1 MGKTLQYFSYGLS
14 LVIFCTFVYVYLSS
28 PVYNGY
34 VTHTHLK
41 YGVVYIRR
49 DEYGIPTIKGNKLRD
64 TMFGL
69 GYSQCQ
75 DRQWNMDFS
84 RRFAQGRLS
93 EIFGNKT
100 LEMDIQQREF
110 GLMSIVKNMNIDEQT
125 REHLQAFTDGVN
137 ECNINKK
144 ARSLEYLITR
154 SEFQEWTI
162 EDSISI
168 LMQVQLFLAQD
179 FPAELI
185 REKIASKYSRDI
197 SLSSGIHW
205 EQGHIPLETIMT
217 EEDVK
222 KMGLFENYNASS
234 IDQQQA
240 PKVAEDYIDKIL
252 KSGLSEFLDHQRGSN
267 TWAIHGNHT
276 NTGKPIVANDPHL
289 FNGMPSFWY
298 QVQLIYQNERNIT
311 ISGQSTPGIPG
322 IFSGITDYLAWGVTA
337 LSNDIAD
344 LYSEKLNDQNTQYF
358 FDGKWRDLKFR
369 NEVIKINGYPAYK
382 LTVKETHHGPI
393 LSSQYKDSNLALCW
407 VNRIHSLNSLTSL
420 YKLYEATNLKQALE
434 QLQNL
439 EVNFGLSFAT
449 NDNHI
454 GFYATGIIPLR
465 NNPEKSAFIQDG
477 TNRNNDWIGF
487 LPKSQNPHLIDPERG
502 FIVAANNKISP
513 NSAKG
518 FASVNMHPTPRAQR
532 IREMIEQY
540 IKEGKKISVED
551 VKKMQQDSVD
561 VYARQVVPHVI
572 NLYEKQKQQQKYF
585 PIKIRFFYNYFKFKN
600 RFQSVNETQKID
612 QMISHLKN
620 WTFSYEKQ
628 LVGGTIFSTFNLKV
642 GEKLFN
648 KYSSDKKQ
656 KNEAIFYY
664 HMETFIMNQIIQWS
678 SGQDQNSPWCDDSCC
693 SEHQQKC
700 VKLFFQAIKDT
711 YDYLQKRLGQNIAE
725 WQWQRV
731 HEKQIPHITFKSIPY
746 LSSILNRSYPASGNK
761 RTVGVNGENFKGSD
775 LNSIFSANM
784 RAVYSLDRKDK
795 SFYILDTGISE
806 SILSSNYDDQLKL
819 YQQGEYI
826 EIKRDLNRLKEN
838 NKDMLLLVYDPKLGK
853 KSQEQKANDTSKQET
868 KTKTQ
873 QQQTQQ
879 QNKKQQDEIKTDM

>member
-1 MGKTLQYFSYGLS
+1 MGKGLKFFSYGLS
-14 LVIFCTFVYVYLSS
+14 LVIFCTFVYIYLSS

-34 VTHTHLK
+34 VTHSHLK
-41 YGVVYIRR
+41 YGAVYVRR

-64 TMFGL
+64 AIFGL
-69 GYSQCQ
+69 GYAQCQ
-75 DRQWNMDFS
+75 DRQWHMDFS

-100 LEMDIQQREF
+100 LDMDIQQREF
-110 GLMSIVKNMNIDEQT
+110 GLLSIVKSMKIDEET

-162 EDSISI
+162 EDSVSI
-168 LMQVQLFLAQD
+168 LMQIQLFLAQD

-185 REKIASKYSRDI
+185 REKIAKKYTSDV
-197 SLSSGIHW
+197 SVSSGIHW

-234 IDQQQA
+234 FNQQQA

-252 KSGLSEFLDHQRGSN
+252 QSGLSEYLDHQRGSN

-289 FNGMPSFWY
+289 FNQMPSFWY

-311 ISGQSTPGIPG
+311 ISGSSTPGIPG

-344 LYSEKLNDQNTQYF
+344 LYSEKLNDKNTQYF
-358 FDGKWRDLKFR
+358 FDGKWRDLKYR
-369 NEVIKINGYPAYK
+369 NETIKIKGYPEYK

-407 VNRIHSLNSLTSL
+407 VNRIHSLNSLTSM
-420 YKLYEATNLKQALE
+420 YRFYEATNLQQALE
-434 QLQNL
+434 QLQDL
-439 EVNFGLSFAT
+439 QVNFGLSFAT

-454 GFYATGIIPLR
+454 GFFATGIIPLR

-477 TNRNNDWIGF
+477 TDRNNDWIGY

-518 FASVNMHPTPRAQR
+518 FASVNMHPTARAQR

-551 VKKMQQDSVD
+551 VKKMQYDAVD
-561 VYARQVVPHVI
+561 VYARQVAPYVI
-572 NLYEKQKQQQKYF
+572 NLYEKQKQQ
-585 PIKIRFFYNYFKFKN
+585 
-600 RFQSVNETQKID
+600 FQSVNETQKID
-612 QMISHLKN
+612 QMIIHLKN
-620 WTFSYEKQ
+620 WTFSYEKE
-628 LVGGTIFSTFNLKV
+628 LVGGTIFSTFYLKV

-656 KNEAIFYY
+656 RNEAVFYY
-664 HMETFIMNQIIQWS
+664 HMEPFIMNQIIQWS
-678 SGQDQNSPWCDDSCC
+678 EGKDQSSAWCDDSCC

-711 YDYLQKRLGQNIAE
+711 YNYLQRRLGQNIFE
-725 WQWQRV
+725 WQWQKV
-731 HEKQIPHITFKSIPY
+731 HEKQIPHISFKSLPY
-746 LSSILNRSYPASGNK
+746 FSSILNKSYPASGNK
-761 RTVGVNGENFKGSD
+761 RTVGAQAENFKESD

-784 RAVYSLDRKDK
+784 RAVYSLDRNDK
-795 SFYILDTGISE
+795 SFYVIDTGISE
-806 SILSSNYDDQLKL
+806 SVLSTHYSDQLKL
-819 YQQGEYI
+819 YQQGEYV
-826 EIKRDLNRLKEN
+826 EIKRDLNKLKEN
-838 NKDMLLLVYDPKLGK
+838 NKDMLLLIYDPKLGK
-853 KSQEQKANDTSKQET
+853 KSKEQKSNDAPKQDTNSQTETSHK
-868 KTKTQ
+868 
-873 QQQTQQ
+873 
-879 QNKKQQDEIKTDM
+879 QNKKQKSEIKTDM

>member
-1 MGKTLQYFSYGLS
+1 MGRALKIFSYGLS

-34 VTHTHLK
+34 VTHSYLK
-41 YGVVYIRR
+41 YGAVYIRR

-64 TMFGL
+64 AVFGL

-75 DRQWNMDFS
+75 DRQWHMDFS

-110 GLMSIVKNMNIDEQT
+110 GLMSIVKNMNLDEQT
-125 REHLQAFTDGVN
+125 REHLQAFADGVN

-154 SEFQEWTI
+154 SEFEEWTI

-168 LMQVQLFLAQD
+168 LIQIQLFLAQD

-185 REKIASKYSRDI
+185 REKIAKKYSSNV
-197 SLSSGIHW
+197 SLSSGVHW
-205 EQGHIPLETIMT
+205 EQGYIPLETIMT

-222 KMGLFENYNASS
+222 KMGLFEKYNASS
-234 IDQQQA
+234 FNQQQA
-240 PKVAEDYIDKIL
+240 PKVAEGYIDRIL
-252 KSGLSEFLDHQRGSN
+252 QSGLSEFLDHQRGSN

-298 QVQLIYQNERNIT
+298 QAQLIYQTERNIT
-311 ISGQSTPGIPG
+311 VSGQSTPGIPG
-322 IFSGITDYLAWGVTA
+322 IFSGMTDYLAWGLSA
-337 LSNDIAD
+337 LSNDITD

-358 FDGKWRDLKFR
+358 FDGKWRDLKYR
-369 NEVIKINGYPAYK
+369 NEVIKIKGFPNYT
-382 LTVKETHHGPI
+382 LNVKETHHGPI

-407 VNRIHSLNSLTSL
+407 VNRIHSLNSLNSF
-420 YKLYEATNLKQALE
+420 YKLYEATNLQQALE

-477 TNRNNDWIGF
+477 TDRKNDWIGY

-518 FASVNMHPTPRAQR
+518 FASVNMHPTSRAQR

-551 VKKMQQDSVD
+551 VKKMQQDAVD
-561 VYARQVVPHVI
+561 VYARQVVPYVI
-572 NLYEKQKQQQKYF
+572 SLYEKQKQQ
-585 PIKIRFFYNYFKFKN
+585 
-600 RFQSVNETQKID
+600 FQSVNETQKID
-612 QMISHLKN
+612 QMISYLQN
-620 WTFSYEKQ
+620 WTSSYEKE

-642 GEKLFN
+642 GEKLFS

-664 HMETFIMNQIIQWS
+664 HMESFIMNQIIQWS
-678 SGQDQNSPWCDDSCC
+678 QGKDQNSPWCDDSCC

-700 VKLFFQAIKDT
+700 VKLFFQALKDT

-725 WQWQRV
+725 WQWQKV
-731 HEKQIPHITFKSIPY
+731 HEKQIPHISFKSVPY
-746 LSSILNRSYPASGNK
+746 LSKILNRSYPASGNK
-761 RTVGVNGENFKGSD
+761 RTVGANAENFKGSD

-806 SILSSNYDDQLKL
+806 SFLSTHYDDQLKL

-826 EIKRDLNRLKEN
+826 EIKRDLNKLKEN
-838 NKDMLLLVYDPKLGK
+838 NKDMLLLIYDPKLGK
-853 KSQEQKANDTSKQET
+853 KSQEQKANNNSKQD
-868 KTKTQ
+868 TKTQ
-873 QQQTQQ
+873 QQQAHK